1 MAVNQHFA
9 SIAHALEW
17 AVNRLRQQGIE
28 SPRLDAEVLL
38 AHSISSDRVSI
49 YRDASAALDKDCQAQ
64 FRNYIARR
72 AGREPVAYITGI
84 KEFRSLAFRISSD
97 VLIPRP
103 ETETIIDVMI
113 QLHYKLMKKKTPLR
127 ILEVGTGSGIIAVSL
142 AKELDDI
149 WISATDIASGIVEIA
164 RANAQL
170 NRLDHKICFLVG
182 DLLKPL
188 ISRDEANQFDCI
200 LSNPP
205 YLSDEEWNNAPP
217 EIKTYEPERAL
228 RSGADGL
235 SFYRDIVPEAG
246 RLLRKNGYLLLEI
259 GQGQA
264 APVSHLIGET
274 GIFGPV
280 SKAADLSGI
289 ARVIMAQKH

>member
-1 MAVNQHFA
+1 MSVNQHFA

-17 AVNRLRQQGIE
+17 AVNRLRQQGIDT
-28 SPRLDAEVLL
+28 PRLDAEVLL

-49 YRDASAALDKDCQAQ
+49 YRDAAAALDKDCQER

-72 AGREPVAYITGI
+72 AGREPVAYITGM

-113 QLHYKLMKKKTPLR
+113 QLQCKLKKTITPLR

-142 AKELDDI
+142 AKELDGI
-149 WISATDIASGIVEIA
+149 WIIATDIAFSI
-164 RANAQL
+164 
-170 NRLDHKICFLVG
+170 
-182 DLLKPL
+182 
-188 ISRDEANQFDCI
+188 DEANQFDCI

-205 YLSDEEWNNAPP
+205 YLSDEEWNCAQP

-228 RSGADGL
+228 RSGPDGL
-235 SFYRDIVPEAG
+235 TFYRDLVPEAG
-246 RLLRKNGYLLLEI
+246 RLLRANGYLLLEI

-264 APVSHLIGET
+264 APVSHIIGET

-280 SKAADLSGI
+280 STASDLSGTV
-289 ARVIMAQKH
+289 RVVMAQKR

>member
-205 YLSDEEWNNAPP
+205 YIIRS
-217 EIKTYEPERAL
+217 EIGSLAREVRDYEPIIAL
-228 RSGADGL
+228 DG
-235 SFYRDIVPEAG
+235 
-246 RLLRKNGYLLLEI
+246 
-259 GQGQA
+259 
-264 APVSHLIGET
+264 GED
-274 GIFGPV
+274 GCHI
-280 SKAADLSGI
+280 
-289 ARVIMAQKH
+289 RRW